1 MWNLKELRPFVRYA
15 QRVEISDRTSLRGVI
30 AYDHRLFYVKSGTG
44 TVTVDGEIYR
54 AQSGDLFI
62 FSAGVP
68 YSLTSE
74 AGGLME
80 LIGISFDLGFDHCEK
95 KTPIPP
101 VRYEGFDPSG
111 VVEGGLFPRFSPII
125 QRARRDA
132 EGELLGIYAD
142 YAGKLLLYEHKISGR
157 LLALLV
163 GAEQKERCET
173 TQRGGAR
180 IERILE
186 VIRTNYKEPLDNL
199 EVGRLTGYHK
209 NHVNRLIV
217 AYTGVSLHKYLQS
230 FRIERAMELL
240 ESGELS
246 VSEVASAVGF
256 VDPTHFTKRFKIFTG
271 LTPSEYR
278 KGR

>member
-1 MWNLKELRPFVRYA
+1 MDLNELRPFVRYA
-15 QRVEISDRTSLRGVI
+15 QRVEVTDRTGFRGAV
-30 AYDHRLFYVKSGTG
+30 AYDHRLFYVKSGVG
-44 TVTVDGEIYR
+44 MISVDGEGYR
-54 AQSGDLFI
+54 AESGDLFI

-74 AGGLME
+74 GGGSME
-80 LIGISFDLGFDHCEK
+80 LIGLSFDLGFDHCDK

-101 VRYEGFDPSG
+101 CRYESFDPSG
-111 VVEGGLFPRFSPII
+111 VVESGALPRFSPII

-142 YAGKLLLYEHKISGR
+142 YAGKLLLYEHKISGK

-163 GAEQKERCET
+163 GAEQRERCEAT
-173 TQRGGAR
+173 GSGGRR

-186 VIRTNYKEPLDNL
+186 VIKTHYKEPLDNR
-199 EVGRLTGYHK
+199 EVGRLTGYHE
-209 NHVNRLIV
+209 NHVNRLMV

-246 VSEVASAVGF
+246 VSEVASSVGF
-256 VDPTHFTKRFKIFTG
+256 FDPTHFTKRFKSFTG
-271 LTPSEYR
+271 LTPTEYR